1 MPDSGEEP
9 AEATEKDQWTELD
22 FRLVEIVNQE
32 PVDPL
37 PEVLEANPGAQKLEV
52 DGKRGQVLSWIEE
65 QGKYLVETFDGDQ
78 APVPWDH
85 LREYEPPDPEAGGFH
100 VAMPRSDFRA
110 EYFPMELAEALESK
124 LYCVIQ
130 ATSTPGARKSAARN
144 LVEREEKWTRIMPD
158 MEPAYMG
165 QNPGGKKILW
175 LSHSD
180 EHDDDPSVEHGLA
193 EADRVLTTL
202 SGFLGPI
209 CPSLGFEA
217 IHRTNAFVHARCS
230 SRGEEEELLEAF
242 WEPTYKITAEE
253 MQAHLSFKYRR
264 KLCMMYFVNGSGGTL
279 TLHPSY
285 KGWDDIKISCQEN
298 QIVVFRHDICDYTFW
313 PEGKQ
318 FCVQAWILRAPQA
331 GEVGISSADKTDR
344 YNEAIDMIPD
354 GPGYGTSPESVD
366 CMSLACRYPGV
377 VWAPEDYWNLLS
389 VGCDGGL
396 KIPNSRWD
404 HDLYYDPNPET
415 MTPGKAYAQ
424 HFGMLEIDALANFES
439 TFFGIPEDE
448 AECIDPPCRVML
460 EVGYDCLYRGGW
472 TRKKLEGSTIGTCYG
487 TAESE
492 FAGMLMAGFWGAKK
506 KARIGLMPA
515 MTCSRLQYC
524 FSIKGP
530 TSTAETACSSALSA
544 TCVMHHWMR
553 PQMPDQFQKRTMCAQ
568 VPYGLAGGLNAA
580 FNANTMIGF
589 CGAHM
594 LSIQGRCFTFD
605 QGGDGF
611 LRAEG
616 IGAMFYKTSH
626 GEDHAR
632 LSMLVASQMNQ
643 DGRSASLTAPH
654 GPSQQ
659 ECIRHSLREA
669 NIPPLK
675 IQMQELHGTGT
686 ALGDPIE
693 VGALRAT
700 MMMFQGDV
708 REHPLVKTSSKSNI
722 GHLEGGAGIAGL
734 LKCILMLMAGTC
746 PPNAHCRQLN
756 PHLAVAGFPCFFD
769 TEGIDTHLNSA
780 LTGVSSFGFGGTNG
794 RCDIWGQARFGVN
807 KSGEL
812 NLEELDQ
819 IAAVC
824 PVTLGPIDSITGEP
838 MGRPSGE
845 RRRRRADVL
854 RDEFAPYDISRY
866 AYTGGFRYRMAEL
879 PEEEEG
885 GGEEDLPADVSP
897 YICGSWSGFTQMEE
911 MESQGGGWYLATI
924 VLGESRCETF
934 DICLN
939 KERSLAIYPAIGRAG
954 PRIWIQGPDDQGE
967 GRRWAIDGRDMEVSA
982 GAVYQVHFKW
992 STERMEIHWEEV
1004 SESSAAMALS
1014 FEHTYYI
1021 AGSFSRW
1028 KCVALTAGAEEGAWE
1043 GSLRIGSQ
1051 GREEFQLL
1059 RDKDWQQAIYP
1070 AKPKT
1075 ARAGVPARG
1084 PDDLGKGKHFVVRGS
1099 PGETVGVELSI
1110 ADAKVVVRVV
1120 PERGEATEWQSSEG
1134 WERHAYSA
1142 VGSFNGGV
1150 PIPMSMDLMRPG
1162 VFRCRAKVGDIFY
1175 PEYAGFLELFQV
1187 AVDDD
1192 LQHTLYPEAN
1202 LSTSGE
1208 VIVRGPDDYGAEKNF
1223 LVRSITPYKA
1233 FDIVLDL
1240 TAEDRRKIVTWA
1252 WVQDELEDG
1261 A

>member
-659 ECIRHSLREA
+659 ECIRYCLREG
-669 NIPPLK
+669 NILPFDV
-675 IQMQELHGTGT
+675 QVQELHGTGT

-693 VGALRAT
+693 TGSLRAT
-700 MMMFQGDV
+700 MMMLHGEV
-708 REHPLVKTSSKSNI
+708 REQPLVKTSSKSNF
-722 GHLEGGAGIAGL
+722 GHTELNAGMCGIMKCAL
-734 LKCILMLMAGTC
+734 LGVFCAATANCHIRL
-746 PPNAHCRQLN
+746 LN
-756 PHLAVAGFPCFFD
+756 PHIDINEYPVHFSTELIDQNKD
-769 TEGIDTHLNSA
+769 TA
-780 LTGVSSFGFGGTNG
+780 YCGVSSFGWSGCNARGDMWSRCMGGPRNTDPGERRMDFTERRIFWYDSINRLSAPPEPASRAG
-794 RCDIWGQARFGVN
+794 PALDDLEAYTGEYGSGCPGFEENTFYVTGTFSGWTTMQEMEWLDDRGSYASAFTLGEAGVEQFRIVVN
-807 KSGEL
+807 KSHRYA
-812 NLEELDQ
+812 
-819 IAAVC
+819 IFPAAKMADSSSLV
-824 PVTLGPIDSITGEP
+824 LGPGT
-838 MGRPSGE
+838 
-845 RRRRRADVL
+845 
-854 RDEFAPYDISRY
+854 AP
-866 AYTGGFRYRMAEL
+866 
-879 PEEEEG
+879 
-885 GGEEDLPADVSP
+885 
-897 YICGSWSGFTQMEE
+897 
-911 MESQGGGWYLATI
+911 
-924 VLGESRCETF
+924 
-934 DICLN
+934 
-939 KERSLAIYPAIGRAG
+939 AG
-954 PRIWIQGPDDQGE
+954 QS
-967 GRRWAIDGRDMEVSA
+967 WAIDGR
-982 GAVYQVHFKW
+982 
-992 STERMEIHWEEV
+992 R
-1004 SESSAAMALS
+1004 
-1014 FEHTYYI
+1014 
-1021 AGSFSRW
+1021 
-1028 KCVALTAGAEEGAWE
+1028 EGAPAGTVFFVFFTLDPESKMKRIWWE
-1043 GSLRIGSQ
+1043 ATTDERALKMAAGVSFRHSYSLVGTWTVWKPVKMGASNKEGERGVFEVEVKIGIERKEAFRI
-1051 GREEFQLL
+1051 L
-1059 RDKDWQQAIYP
+1059 RDADSNQAIYP
-1070 AKPKT
+1070 VRVKAEEGEQLQVK
-1075 ARAGVPARG
+1075 G
-1084 PDDLGKGKHFVVRGS
+1084 PDHRHGDKKWEISGKMGDVVRLRFRAWEGNLSLSVISSKGVETWGSETGPAAVYYVTATWNKYGFSAMSPDPKKEGVYTLKHRLSAQRMEAFQIVIDQDYGQVIHPEIELADQLLSQAFGPDGKGEGLQWGLFGM
-1099 PGETVGVELSI
+1099 TGVEL
-1110 ADAKVVVRVV
+1110 K
-1120 PERGEATEWQSSEG
+1120 
-1134 WERHAYSA
+1134 
-1142 VGSFNGGV
+1142 
-1150 PIPMSMDLMRPG
+1150 
-1162 VFRCRAKVGDIFY
+1162 
-1175 PEYAGFLELFQV
+1175 
-1187 AVDDD
+1187 
-1192 LQHTLYPEAN
+1192 
-1202 LSTSGE
+1202 
-1208 VIVRGPDDYGAEKNF
+1208 
-1223 LVRSITPYKA
+1223 IT
-1233 FDIVLDL
+1233 LDL
-1240 TAEDRRKIVTWA
+1240 NQVDIDRRKVVTWSLDA
-1252 WVQDELEDG
+1252 PDVIPRREGLDPSADAPVFPTYDYE
-1261 A
+1261 AT